1 MLSKSPNST
10 VICQLTQ
17 SYIFLCCVRKTH
29 VFLSQN
35 VLHTT
40 EITVLIFWKNSENR
54 EIASVSCVC
63 NAMEKKYKMG
73 SGLRR
78 RDLPSL

>member
-10 VICQLTQ
+10 AICQLTQ

-29 VFLSQN
+29 VVLSQH

-40 EITVLIFWKNSENR
+40 EMTVLFFWKNSET
-54 EIASVSCVC
+54 
-63 NAMEKKYKMG
+63 KK
-73 SGLRR
+73 
-78 RDLPSL
+78 